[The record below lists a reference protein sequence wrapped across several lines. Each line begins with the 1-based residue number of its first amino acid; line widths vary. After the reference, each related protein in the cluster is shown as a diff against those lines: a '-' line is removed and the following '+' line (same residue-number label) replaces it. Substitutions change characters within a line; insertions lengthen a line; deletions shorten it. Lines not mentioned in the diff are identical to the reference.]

1 MCRAADCYYEVV
13 KPMFAAAGL
22 STAEHTTTHAG
33 HAPVIVQQLQMQG
46 LRAVVL
52 VGGDGTV
59 WEALQVT
66 HLSPPFF

>member
-1 MCRAADCYYEVV
+1 MCRAADCYHKVV

-22 STAEHTTTHAG
+22 STVEHTTTHAG